1 MGSNSSF
8 LFLMVIMMV
17 VWYFLL
23 IRPQQQ
29 RVKRHKEMLKNL
41 HKGDRVLTQGG
52 LMAKVTSVS
61 PDSQEVE
68 IEIASGV
75 KVKVLKSSIQ
85 ENLNNINLAPS
96 QAANASKTKEPANST
111 KSPAKSAAK
120 SSTKTPTKTAA
131 KSTPKKN
138 K

>member
-29 RVKRHKEMLKNL
+29 RVKRHKEMLSNL
-41 HKGDRVLTQGG
+41 KKGDRVVTQGG
-52 LMAKVTSVS
+52 IFGKVTSVAG
-61 PDSQEVE
+61 DDIEVE
-68 IEIASGV
+68 VEIASGV
-75 KVKVLKSSIQ
+75 KIKVLKSTIQ
-85 ENLNNINLAPS
+85 QNVSQLDNAPAK
-96 QAANASKTKEPANST
+96 AAPAKAASASKEKSAANST
-111 KSPAKSAAK
+111 KKPK
-120 SSTKTPTKTAA
+120 KTAV
-131 KSTPKKN
+131 KKTQ